1 MTTST
6 RARGARWERAAERFL
21 EARGLRLVC
30 RNFHGKVGEI
40 DLVMLDGPTL
50 VFIEVRYRASSGF
63 GSPAS
68 TVTPVKQRRVVRAA
82 QRFLQ
87 SEQRFAAQPCRFD
100 VVAVV
105 LQEGR
110 PVMKWIRSAF
120 EAA

>member
-1 MTTST
+1 MTAST
-6 RARGARWERAAERFL
+6 RERGARWERAAERFL
-21 EARGLRLVC
+21 TARGLRLVC
-30 RNFHGKVGEI
+30 RNYHGKVGEI

-50 VFIEVRYRASSGF
+50 VFVEVRYRASSGF
-63 GSPAS
+63 GSPAA

-87 SEQRFAAQPCRFD
+87 SERRFAAQPCRFD
-100 VVAVV
+100 VVSVV

-110 PVMKWIRSAF
+110 PAMKWIRAAF